1 MSKLSNELTMIKLLE
16 NRKYSVL
23 ELSKILEVSQ
33 RMVRIYKSDIEMS
46 GIIVETI
53 MGKNGGYKILN
64 NKDNF
69 IIVKKEYQKMF
80 NDINYAIKNNEK
92 IYIKYKTK
100 NTITERTIEPSKIF
114 LYKDNYIVSA
124 YCELRKDIRNF
135 EFK

>member
-53 MGKNGGYKILN
+53 MGKNGGYIILN

-80 NDINYAIKNNEK
+80 NAINHAIKSNEK
-92 IYIKYKTK
+92 IYIEYKTN
-100 NTITERTIEPSKIF
+100 NTITKRIIEPSKIF
-114 LYKDNYIVSA
+114 LYKDNYI
-124 YCELRKDIRNF
+124 
-135 EFK
+135 